1 MAGLVIDASA
11 AVEYLLK
18 SPAGLAVANAVD
30 GASLVAPE
38 MVDAEVL
45 SVLRRWVLNGDIEE
59 TRARMAVDDLVRW
72 PMERVPHQF
81 LVQLAWQYRRNLSA
95 YDALYV
101 AVARNRGFPLITLDG
116 RLARAPG
123 LGIMVQNMRTE

>member
-1 MAGLVIDASA
+1 VAGLVIDASA

-72 PMERVPHQF
+72 PMERVPHQS

-101 AVARNRGFPLITLDG
+101 AVARTRGFPLITLDG

>member
-1 MAGLVIDASA
+1 MAGFVIDASA

-18 SPAGLAVANAVD
+18 TPLGLTVASTID

-38 MVDAEVL
+38 MLDAEVL
-45 SVLRRWVLNGDIEE
+45 SALRRLAALGQIEE
-59 TRARMAVDDLVRW
+59 GRAQLALDVLVRW
-72 PMERVPHQF
+72 PVRRISHRL

-101 AVARNRGFPLITLDG
+101 AVARTRGFPLITLDG

-123 LGIMVQNMRTE
+123 LGIMVQNMRTG